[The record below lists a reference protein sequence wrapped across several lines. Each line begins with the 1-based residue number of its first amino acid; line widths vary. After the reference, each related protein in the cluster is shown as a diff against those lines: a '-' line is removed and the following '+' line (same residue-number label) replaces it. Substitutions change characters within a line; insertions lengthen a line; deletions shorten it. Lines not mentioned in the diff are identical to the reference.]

1 LKAIQILKDDI
12 KAYGEGQN
20 EQRTELLAI
29 SFYNLGCQHE
39 FLNENISALKSYETA
54 LSMEKSKQKNGNE
67 KYLLN
72 EFKKCVKLIKDK
84 IVKEHIE
91 RNQDVSK
98 RESTIFIM
106 SNKANEKSQKRQH
119 APRMALQSPLYKSG

>member
-1 LKAIQILKDDI
+1 MKAIQILKDDI